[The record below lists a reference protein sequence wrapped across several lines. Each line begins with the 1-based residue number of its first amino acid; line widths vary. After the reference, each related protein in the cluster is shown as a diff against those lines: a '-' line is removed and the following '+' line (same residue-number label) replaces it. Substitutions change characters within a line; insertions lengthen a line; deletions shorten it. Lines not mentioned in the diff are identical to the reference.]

1 MIGFWDILLI
11 GAGLS
16 MDAAAVSVSNALAY
30 PCMGRGRRLAIPAA
44 FGLFQG
50 LMPVLGFFA
59 GSLFADLISRY
70 AGIVTLVILAGIG
83 LNMIREGLDRDP
95 EQPCGEKELTCW
107 ALLAQAVATSIDAFA
122 VGVSFCAGGANIFF
136 AAPVIAV
143 TTFCCSA
150 LALAAG
156 SRFGAALGH
165 RAEVLGGAV
174 LILIGIKAMF

>member
-165 RAEVLGGAV
+165 RAEVFGGAV

>member
-16 MDAAAVSVSNALAY
+16 MDAAAVSVSNALAC

-122 VGVSFCAGGANIFF
+122 VGVSLCAGGANIFF

>member
-11 GAGLS
+11 GIGLS
-16 MDAAAVSVSNALAY
+16 MDAVAVSVSNALAY

-50 LMPVLGFFA
+50 LMPILGFFA
-59 GSLFADLISRY
+59 GSLFADLINRY

-83 LNMIREGLDRDP
+83 LNMIREGFDTDP
-95 EQPCGEKELTCW
+95 EQPCEEKVLTVP

-122 VGVSFCAGGANIFF
+122 VGVSFCAGGANILF

-143 TTFCCSA
+143 TTFCCSL
-150 LALAAG
+150 LALAVG

>member
-95 EQPCGEKELTCW
+95 EQPCGEKEFTCW